1 MFRQVVGEAI
11 VKLRKLN
18 IPSWD
23 PGKDVATRNKA
34 AQFLGTPISEINSK
48 ENPVEKEVSQY
59 VHSMSVLPVRVNND
73 DHRDK
78 IERNSIAM
86 LSNYL
91 STEQLDKFSIGW
103 VGCHSSR
110 AKICNSGLWSV
121 TRKKDYESYCL
132 ESFRGFI
139 NASGYAILGHGLGM
153 GAMAQQVCVVLSTA
167 EREQLAAIV
176 ADRNRPRKHVE
187 RAGIVLASADRHSA
201 QQVAQRIGVSR
212 PTVWRWQQRF
222 AESGIEG
229 LLRDKTRKPGKAP
242 IAAETTARMVALTCT
257 APPHQATHWTG
268 RAMAKAIGISVGSV
282 QRVWRAHK
290 LQPHRLRTFKRS
302 RDPSFAA
309 KLTDI
314 VGLYLD
320 PPAHAV
326 VLSIDE
332 KSQIQALDRTQP
344 GLPIKPGRCQ
354 TMTHDYKRHGTTTL
368 FAALSVL
375 DGTVIGRCM
384 QRHRHIE
391 FIRFLN
397 TVERQVSA
405 GKLIHVV
412 LDNYATHKH
421 PKVLAWLA
429 RHPRWTF
436 HFTPTSASWLNA
448 VENFFSKMTRQRI
461 RRGVFH
467 SIADLQTAINAY
479 LAEHNDSPKP
489 FVWTQSAEAIMAK
502 LDRLPVISV

>member
-1 MFRQVVGEAI
+1 
-11 VKLRKLN
+11 
-18 IPSWD
+18 
-23 PGKDVATRNKA
+23 
-34 AQFLGTPISEINSK
+34 
-48 ENPVEKEVSQY
+48 
-59 VHSMSVLPVRVNND
+59 
-73 DHRDK
+73 
-78 IERNSIAM
+78 
-86 LSNYL
+86 
-91 STEQLDKFSIGW
+91 
-103 VGCHSSR
+103 
-110 AKICNSGLWSV
+110 
-121 TRKKDYESYCL
+121 
-132 ESFRGFI
+132 
-139 NASGYAILGHGLGM
+139 
-153 GAMAQQVCVVLSTA
+153 MAQEVCVVLSAA
-167 EREQLAAIV
+167 EREQLTAIT

-187 RAGIVLASADRHSA
+187 RARIVLASADRHPA
-201 QQVAQRIGVSR
+201 QPIAQSVGVSR

-222 AESGIEG
+222 AESGVDG

-242 IAAETTARMVALTCT
+242 IATETTARVVALTCT
-257 APPHQATHWTG
+257 EPPHQATHWTG
-268 RAMAKAIGISVGSV
+268 RAMAKAIGVSLGSV
-282 QRVWRAHK
+282 QRIWRAHK

-309 KLTDI
+309 KLADI

-384 QRHRHIE
+384 QRHRHLE

-397 TVERQVSA
+397 AVERQVA
-405 GKLIHVV
+405 ADKPIHVV

-461 RRGVFH
+461 RRGVFR
-467 SIADLQTAINAY
+467 SIADLQAAINAY
-479 LAEHNDSPKP
+479 LAEHNASPKP
-489 FVWTQSAEAIMAK
+489 FVWTQSADAILAK
-502 LDRLPVISV
+502 LDRCPVPSV